1 MVFPPQPSCLFREL
15 IYEMHGQA
23 RYRVSWNPHKHYLCS
38 CSTCIPKNTCA
49 YFGTCCLSKPFTK
62 YLFLKIV
69 KIHMKIS
76 EPESLFHKVAGLQP
90 AVLLKKILRLRCF
103 PVNFHKFLKNVFH
116 RTPLGDCFLKFYF
129 RFIMGSKWRI
139 VRHWRIVIHKSINSN
154 QSIKTQIPSDSV
166 RFHVMSRTNVSIIF
180 FT

>member
-49 YFGTCCLSKPFTK
+49 YFDTCCLSKPFTK
-62 YLFLKIV
+62 YFVLKDCKNSHENIWARV
-69 KIHMKIS
+69 FF
-76 EPESLFHKVAGLQP
+76 FHKVAGLQP
-90 AVLLKKILRLRCF
+90 AVLLTKILRLRCF

-139 VRHWRIVIHKSINSN
+139 VRHWSIVIHKYINSN
-154 QSIKTQIPSDSV
+154 QSIKTLSDS
-166 RFHVMSRTNVSIIF
+166 M
-180 FT
+180 